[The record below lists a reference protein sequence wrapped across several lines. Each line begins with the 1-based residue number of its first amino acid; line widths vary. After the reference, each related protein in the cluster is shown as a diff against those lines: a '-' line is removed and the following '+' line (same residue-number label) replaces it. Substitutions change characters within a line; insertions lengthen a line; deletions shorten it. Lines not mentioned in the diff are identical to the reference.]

1 MLLFSL
7 SFALSVGAQEVGLI
21 FPWWILSALG
31 WDVAID
37 CVGKLCK
44 TRLLGRSW
52 SCWLLHTFAL
62 EWNKCKS
69 ESQKLGG
76 WPFFSNSISWYFM
89 FSAVV
94 APSWWLWHLVTSGD
108 IWWHLVTSGFIWW
121 HLVTSGDIWWHLVT
135 SGFIW
140 FHLVSSDD
148 IWFHLVSSGDIWW
161 HLVTSGDI
169 WWHLVTSGFIWF
181 HLVTSGDIWWHLVS
195 SGDIWWHLVT
205 SGFIWWH
212 LVTSGDIWWHLV
224 TSGDIWWHLVTSGD
238 IWFHLVSS
246 GDIWYSGLHLHP
258 WTWGSIVWS
267 RRQRISRFF
276 RSDPMSFF
284 ALRGKEVP
292 FIPGEDLLRSLLGI
306 SLTQR

>member
-94 APSWWLWHLVTSGD
+94 APSL
-108 IWWHLVTSGFIWW
+108 
-121 HLVTSGDIWWHLVT
+121 
-135 SGFIW
+135 
-140 FHLVSSDD
+140 
-148 IWFHLVSSGDIWW
+148 
-161 HLVTSGDI
+161 
-169 WWHLVTSGFIWF
+169 
-181 HLVTSGDIWWHLVS
+181 
-195 SGDIWWHLVT
+195 
-205 SGFIWWH
+205 
-212 LVTSGDIWWHLV
+212 
-224 TSGDIWWHLVTSGD
+224 
-238 IWFHLVSS
+238 
-246 GDIWYSGLHLHP
+246 YSGLHLHP

>member
-69 ESQKLGG
+69 ESYKLGG
-76 WPFFSNSISWYFM
+76 WPFFSNSISCYFM

-94 APSWWLWHLVTSGD
+94 APYL
-108 IWWHLVTSGFIWW
+108 
-121 HLVTSGDIWWHLVT
+121 
-135 SGFIW
+135 
-140 FHLVSSDD
+140 
-148 IWFHLVSSGDIWW
+148 
-161 HLVTSGDI
+161 
-169 WWHLVTSGFIWF
+169 
-181 HLVTSGDIWWHLVS
+181 
-195 SGDIWWHLVT
+195 
-205 SGFIWWH
+205 
-212 LVTSGDIWWHLV
+212 
-224 TSGDIWWHLVTSGD
+224 
-238 IWFHLVSS
+238 
-246 GDIWYSGLHLHP
+246 YSGLHLHP

-267 RRQRISRFF
+267 RRQRISRKVFPQWSDGFF
-276 RSDPMSFF
+276 SLSLSHCEGRRCPSFQ
-284 ALRGKEVP
+284 AK
-292 FIPGEDLLRSLLGI
+292 
-306 SLTQR
+306 TC